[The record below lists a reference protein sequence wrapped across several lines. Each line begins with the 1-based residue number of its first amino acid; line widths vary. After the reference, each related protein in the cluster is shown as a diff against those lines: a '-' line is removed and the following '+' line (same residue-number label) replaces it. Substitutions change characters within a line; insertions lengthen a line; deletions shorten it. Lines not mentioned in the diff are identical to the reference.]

1 MRRNLPCNILLVWSV
16 LSLTVALCKKML
28 FVDLLNGVNINY
40 KRRVPICK
48 RPTRSAEYPSK
59 QPLHANQSVEQIS
72 SKNGNTSITNDQNDR
87 DENILQQYIYTLS
100 HLTIF
105 DVDRDKSTPLNIALL
120 LKACLAS
127 HNYIKNVE
135 IFTSDVKNK
144 EICSFIYEN
153 RNDFDTFFKRHVMK
167 YVDLF
172 GNPQMMETRKSYID
186 NEQEYQRELE
196 IFKQIDGDTKVRKD
210 ILEDILFECTRLNKI
225 IQYSLA
231 VNNFDLFS
239 PTVMLKLFTYFK
251 NHGIYY
257 YIFVN
262 NIKRI
267 KYYYETKDIHG
278 EDKRKIE
285 KIVDHYL
292 LTLDR
297 FNDMYEAG
305 HAML

>member
-1 MRRNLPCNILLVWSV
+1 
-16 LSLTVALCKKML
+16 ML

-48 RPTRSAEYPSK
+48 RLTRNAEYLSN
-59 QPLHANQSVEQIS
+59 QPLHANRNVEQIS
-72 SKNGNTSITNDQNDR
+72 SKNGEASITTHHDDK

-105 DVDRDKSTPLNIALL
+105 D
-120 LKACLAS
+120 ACLAS

-153 RNDFDTFFKRHVMK
+153 RNDFDTFFKQHVMK
-167 YVDLF
+167 YVDFF
-172 GNPQMMETRKSYID
+172 GNPQIMETLKSYID
-186 NEQEYQRELE
+186 NKEVYQRELE
-196 IFKQIDGDTKVRKD
+196 IFNQIDGDTKVRKD
-210 ILEDILFECTRLNKI
+210 LLEDILFECTRLNKI

-231 VNNFDLFS
+231 VNKFDLFS
-239 PTVMLKLFTYFK
+239 PTVMLKLFMYFK
-251 NHGIYY
+251 NYGIYY

-267 KYYYETKDIHG
+267 KYYYETKELRE

-305 HAML
+305 HAMP

>member
-1 MRRNLPCNILLVWSV
+1 MRTNLPRNILLAWLG

-28 FVDLLNGVNINY
+28 FVDLLNGVNVNY
-40 KRRVPICK
+40 KRKVPICK
-48 RPTRSAEYPSK
+48 RPTRSAEYLSS
-59 QPLHANQSVEQIS
+59 QPLHANRNVEQTS
-72 SKNGNTSITNDQNDR
+72 SKNGEASITNHEDEK

-135 IFTSDVKNK
+135 IFTSNVKNK
-144 EICSFIYEN
+144 EICSFIYER
-153 RNDFDTFFKRHVMK
+153 RNDFDAFFKLHVMK
-167 YVDLF
+167 YIDFF
-172 GNPQMMETRKSYID
+172 GNPQIVETLKSSVD
-186 NEQEYQRELE
+186 NKEMYQRELE
-196 IFKQIDGDTKVRKD
+196 IFNQIDGETKLRKD
-210 ILEDILFECTRLNKI
+210 LLEDILFECTRLNKI

-231 VNNFDLFS
+231 VNNFNLFS
-239 PTVMLKLFTYFK
+239 PTVLLKLFTYFK
-251 NHGIYY
+251 HYGVYY
-257 YIFVN
+257 SIFLN
-262 NIKRI
+262 NIKKV
-267 KYYYETKDIHG
+267 KYYYQTKDIRE

-297 FNDMYEAG
+297 FNHMYEAG
-305 HAML
+305 HVTL